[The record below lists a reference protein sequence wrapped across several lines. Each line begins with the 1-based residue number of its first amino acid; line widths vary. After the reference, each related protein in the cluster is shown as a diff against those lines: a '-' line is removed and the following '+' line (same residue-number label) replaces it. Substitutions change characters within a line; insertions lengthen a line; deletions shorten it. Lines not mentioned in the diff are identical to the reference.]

1 MNDPISILIVDDHAV
16 VRRGARAFL
25 DAEEDFVVVGDV
37 GSGGEA
43 ILVIADLVP
52 DVVLMDLV
60 MPNMDGV
67 ETTRW
72 IKQKSPR
79 SQIIVLTS
87 YHDDEHIFPAL
98 RAGALSY
105 MLKDVPLSDL
115 ADAIRKA
122 ARGEA
127 VIHSF
132 VATRLV
138 QELEGEKGHSHRN
151 GTLYALLSER
161 EREVLRLIAE
171 GCSNSEIARR
181 LVISEKTVKSH
192 VGNILS
198 KLHLEDRT
206 QVAVF
211 AWREG
216 LMETA
221 DDPSRDHSTKY
232 S

>member
-1 MNDPISILIVDDHAV
+1 MSEPITLLIVDDHAV
-16 VRRGARAFL
+16 VRRGARAFF
-25 DAEEDFVVVGDV
+25 DAEEDFGVVGHV
-37 GSGGEA
+37 GSGA
-43 ILVIADLVP
+43 DAVMLAADLAP
-52 DVVLMDLV
+52 DVILMDLV
-60 MPNMDGV
+60 MPGMDGV
-67 ETTRW
+67 EATRR
-72 IKQKSPR
+72 IKRISPR

-87 YHDDEHIFPAL
+87 YHDDEHLFPAL

-105 MLKDVPLSDL
+105 LLKDVPLSEL

-127 VIHSF
+127 MVHPH
-132 VATRLV
+132 VAARLIRERN
-138 QELEGEKGHSHRN
+138 QEKSTPHRN
-151 GTLYALLSER
+151 ISFFALLSDR
-161 EREVLRLIAE
+161 EQEVLHLIAE
-171 GCSNSEIARR
+171 GCSNAEIARR

-216 LMETA
+216 LVQPSDDEKTA
-221 DDPSRDHSTKY
+221 SF
-232 S
+232 

>member
-1 MNDPISILIVDDHAV
+1 MREPITLLIVDDHAV
-16 VRRGARAFL
+16 VRRGARAYL
-25 DAEEDFVVVGDV
+25 EAEEDFAVIGDV
-37 GSGGEA
+37 GSGAEA
-43 ILVIADLVP
+43 LLLAANLSP
-52 DVVLMDLV
+52 DIILMDLV
-60 MPNMDGV
+60 MPGMDGV
-67 ETTRW
+67 EATRRM
-72 IKQKSPR
+72 KQISPR

-87 YHDDEHIFPAL
+87 YHDDEHLFPAL

-105 MLKDVPLSDL
+105 LLKDVPLSDL

-127 VIHSF
+127 MIHPH
-132 VATRLV
+132 VAARLV
-138 QELEGEKGHSHRN
+138 QEQERGTPHRN
-151 GTLYALLSER
+151 VTLSALLSDR
-161 EREVLRLIAE
+161 EHEVLHLIAE
-171 GCSNSEIARR
+171 GCSNAEIARR

-216 LMETA
+216 LVHPP
-221 DDPSRDHSTKY
+221 DDQKKDHSMREK
-232 S
+232 